1 MYLKLKA
8 FTLFL
13 DRLGAKKLKLLNSM
27 GNNKYIEWGVRGAGV
42 TTIKL
47 ATTAKL
53 YNWATLIAN
62 VADLVSMQSM
72 RTVSM

>member
-53 YNWATLIAN
+53 YN
-62 VADLVSMQSM
+62 
-72 RTVSM
+72 